1 MADDIV
7 KIAVTSFFSI
17 RLMHVCAYS
26 DGRTTALILPVLER
40 RSSHSSGSSLT
51 VAGGF
56 VLLVIPGDGRWRPGT
71 RLLPPVVASSG
82 WRAWR
87 GGMAGKGLASRRA
100 PSAPGTRPCPRTGSL
115 TTMARADASSAS
127 MVHADTR
134 RLRFTG
140 RLPWRCRRHGAERRG
155 LKDPEAEQLHELAV
169 APSDRRAPCGTTR
182 AGTGERSPSQ
192 SQSRKSLA
200 TTRGRGWTV
209 FEIASTPIGFF

>member
-1 MADDIV
+1 
-7 KIAVTSFFSI
+7 
-17 RLMHVCAYS
+17 MHVCAYS

-71 RLLPPVVASSG
+71 R
-82 WRAWR
+82 
-87 GGMAGKGLASRRA
+87 
-100 PSAPGTRPCPRTGSL
+100 PCSRTGSL